1 MNGSESRLTT
11 GFGRT
16 SLAARCKPLF
26 SGNLIWMC
34 SASVG
39 FRPQPG
45 VRHSPY
51 MDSPSFASIP
61 FFGMR
66 YDCSRISGLLLQH
79 RVCDARP

>member
-1 MNGSESRLTT
+1 MNGSESRLTP

-39 FRPQPG
+39 FRPGAVTRIMSTPNC
-45 VRHSPY
+45 SS
-51 MDSPSFASIP
+51 DTP
-61 FFGMR
+61 FKHAMQ
-66 YDCSRISGLLLQH
+66 S
-79 RVCDARP
+79 